1 MICFEF
7 RWQARDDEIQYG
19 RTVGVT
25 AMRERLGKFIPAA
38 MAIFVFATSPILAT
52 AGVAVTGPNY
62 GGYNGYYYDYPY
74 TYGYVPFAYGYYY
87 PHGYYHPPGGYYY
100 PRAYRRQYNRTLYR
114 GYW

>member
-1 MICFEF
+1 MIGLEC
-7 RWQARDDEIQYG
+7 RWQADDAFQCG
-19 RTVGVT
+19 RIVGAM
-25 AMRERLGKFIPAA
+25 AMRDRLLKSISAA
-38 MAIFVFATSPILAT
+38 TAIFVFAVLPSLAT

-100 PRAYRRQYNRTLYR
+100 PRAYRRQYNRTLNR